1 MLHVLVFNQWHPRV
15 RALDILLARADGSNL
30 EDNDMPATCASPHV
44 NVTFCAPRVEHY
56 AGGENP
62 PRELVKGAPYVS
74 LDSAAPACF
83 FFSSAREE
91 GGD

>member
-1 MLHVLVFNQWHPRV
+1 MERRVLHVLVFNQWHPRV

-44 NVTFCAPRVEHY
+44 NVTFCAPRVEDD

-62 PRELVKGAPYVS
+62 PRCE
-74 LDSAAPACF
+74 
-83 FFSSAREE
+83 
-91 GGD
+91 